1 MNETA
6 KRVQDQVQQVQSVYE
21 DQRRKVGEL
30 AKTATEKSKQALS
43 VTDEWVHDKPWIAL
57 GVVAGVGL
65 VLGILIAQSF
75 ESD

>member
-6 KRVQDQVQQVQSVYE
+6 KRVQDQVQQVQDIYE
-21 DQRRKVGEL
+21 DKRRAIGEL
-30 AKTATEKSKQALS
+30 AKTATEKSKQAMTI
-43 VTDEWVHDKPWIAL
+43 TDEWVHDKPWVAL
-57 GVVAGVGL
+57 GIVAGVGL